1 MTLLPDFSSL
11 AHQHAPAQSASL
23 PIHKEHIISLM
34 IPEIYFC
41 FQSLC

>member
-1 MTLLPDFSSL
+1 MTLLPRFSSL
-11 AHQHAPAQSASL
+11 AHHHAPGQSASL

-41 FQSLC
+41 FHSLC